1 MVTASLPQT
10 PFKCLNKSNN
20 VFYCYAVQRQITY
33 EVLGC
38 YKDNQVDPRPLPEL
52 LADLTGEVDWYDPS
66 KVIKKC
72 AKLASDKGYTV
83 FGLQSIGHCRS
94 GKNAAE
100 TYNSDGESP
109 GCKSGL
115 GGKGENLVFK
125 ITPQSRFLTSNQN
138 QERNVMIKIKC

>member
-1 MVTASLPQT
+1 MVTASPPQT
-10 PFKCLNKSNN
+10 PLNVS
-20 VFYCYAVQRQITY
+20 FYHTVQQQITY
-33 EVLGC
+33 EALGC

-72 AKLASDKGYTV
+72 ARLASEKGYTV
-83 FGLQSIGHCRS
+83 FGIQSIGHCRS

-100 TYNSDGESP
+100 TYNSDGKSP
-109 GCKSGL
+109 GCHGGL

-125 ITPQSRFLTSNQN
+125 IIPQSRFQTCYQN
-138 QERNVMIKIKC
+138 QEHNVMITI